1 MKVVELVL
9 ILFLAVVVSTFV
21 GRLLPLRVPSPL
33 LQIAIGTC
41 LYSAGFEV
49 PFDSHLFL
57 LLFIPPLL
65 FLDGWRIPKGAF
77 FRDWRPILALAIGLV
92 VFTVV
97 GMGLFVHWLIPG
109 VPLAVAFALAA
120 ILSPT
125 DPVAVSAMTA
135 GAPLPSRLL
144 HILEGEALL
153 NDATGLVCFTFAV
166 SAALTGTFSLASASL
181 SFLIVAGG
189 GVLMGL
195 ATTAGIGRLNRLLVT
210 RAGEDPATQILISLL
225 IPFAAYLAAE
235 ALQVSGILAAAVAGI
250 AMHYAELVGRPLA
263 ATRMQRNAVWNTVQA
278 TLNGIIFILL
288 GEHLPRVLGGLQDTA
303 AASFGGTEWRLLGY
317 IVAITLGLIALRFI
331 WVWIS
336 IKLTIVRAAR
346 RGRLEIMPQTR
357 LIAVTA
363 TAGVRGAIT
372 LAGILTLP
380 LLAADGSPFPARD
393 LAIALAMGVIL
404 LSLLLASVGLP
415 LMSRG
420 LISALPEAEHQRSEA
435 SARVAAAEAGLRRIE
450 NVVAEPE
457 PDAVAASARAEASLH
472 LMAVYRRRLDYGD
485 PGEDADEARRVV
497 AAETQLRLQA
507 LAAERDELDRLLR
520 ARGIDDKV
528 HRRLVREID
537 LVESSLAPHSI
548 H

>member
-9 ILFLAVVVSTFV
+9 ILFLSLVVSTFLT
-21 GRLLPLRVPSPL
+21 RLSPLRVPSPL
-33 LQIAIGTC
+33 LQIVIGAC
-41 LYSAGFEV
+41 LYYAGFEV

-92 VFTVV
+92 VFTVL

-109 VPLAVAFALAA
+109 IPLAVAFALAA

-181 SFLIVAGG
+181 SFVLVAGG
-189 GVLMGL
+189 GVLLGL
-195 ATTAGIGRLNRLLVT
+195 GTTAAIGRLNRLLIL
-210 RAGEDPATQILISLL
+210 RAGEDPTTQILISLL
-225 IPFAAYLAAE
+225 IPFAAYRAAE
-235 ALQVSGILAAAVAGI
+235 SLHASGILAAAVAGI

-263 ATRMQRNAVWNTVQA
+263 ATRMQRNAVWNTVQS

-288 GEHLPRVLGGLQDTA
+288 GEHLPRVLGDLQET
-303 AASFGGTEWRLLGY
+303 AASFGGTAWRLLGY
-317 IVAITLGLIALRFI
+317 IVAVTFGLITLRFV

-336 IKLTIVRAAR
+336 IKLTILRAAR
-346 RGRLEIMPQTR
+346 RGQLEVMPQTR
-357 LIAVTA
+357 LVAVTA

-393 LAIALAMGVIL
+393 LAITLAMGVIL

-420 LISALPEAEHQRSEA
+420 LVAALPEAEGQRGEA

-450 NVVAEPE
+450 NAVAEPE
-457 PDAVAASARAEASLH
+457 PDDIAASARAEASLH

-485 PGEDADEARRVV
+485 PGEDADEARRVA